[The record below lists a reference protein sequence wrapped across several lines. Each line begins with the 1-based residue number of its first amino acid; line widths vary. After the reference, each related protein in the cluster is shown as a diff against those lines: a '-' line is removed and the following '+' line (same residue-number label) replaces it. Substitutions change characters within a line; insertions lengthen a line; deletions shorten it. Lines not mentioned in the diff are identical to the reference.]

1 VVPVVRTISEMP
13 SLGDLVSINGGGKL
27 GFVVGFRQGGF
38 IRAAT
43 VRKDGRRDTAYYL
56 MEALSEP
63 EPNNIAEMARFYDT
77 CVGFYDGSAGAEG
90 DVAGLIERIREH
102 VLDLVLAVGQ
112 AIHEMKSPYNRDRI
126 RVCLDYATRSG
137 MSAENVERE
146 RVRLEAS
153 QLVG

>member
-1 VVPVVRTISEMP
+1 VEKRWA
-13 SLGDLVSINGGGKL
+13 LL
-27 GFVVGFRQGGF
+27 GGF
-38 IRAAT
+38 IKAAT

-56 MEALSEP
+56 MEALGEP
-63 EPNNIAEMARFYDT
+63 EPNNVAEMVRFYET
-77 CVGFYDGSAGAEG
+77 CAGFYDGSAGAKG
-90 DVAGLIERIREH
+90 DVAGLIERIREQ

-112 AIHEMKSPYNRDRI
+112 AIHEMKSPYSRERV
-126 RVCLDYATRSG
+126 RVCLDYAMRAG